1 MITIRRAG
9 ERGRTRF
16 DWLDSRHT
24 FSFGEYRDPR
34 YMGFRTLRVINDDR
48 VEPGEGFATHSHRDM
63 EIVTYVFDG
72 AIAHKDSTGTST
84 VIRPGEAQRMSAGTG
99 ISHSEYNPSKSDP
112 VRFLQIWIL
121 PETQGLK
128 PEYEQRSFDLE
139 KNRGRWLTIAAK
151 EPRDGAVKVNQDVEV
166 AAARLSPGQQAT
178 YRLKPGRHAWVQV
191 AVGAATLNGS
201 ALAEGDGAAV
211 SDEEIV
217 EVKANEEAELL
228 LFDLA

>member
-1 MITIRRAG
+1 MISIRRAA

-24 FSFGEYRDPR
+24 FSFGEYRDAR
-34 YMGFRTLRVINDDR
+34 YMGFRALRVINDDR

-63 EIVTYVFDG
+63 EILTYVLDG
-72 AIAHKDSTGTST
+72 AIAHKDSTGTAT

-99 ISHSEYNPSKSDP
+99 ISHSEYNPSKADP
-112 VRFLQIWIL
+112 VRFLQIWII

-128 PEYEQRSFDLE
+128 PEYEQHAFDLD
-139 KNRGRWLTIAAK
+139 KYAGRWVVIAAK
-151 EPRDGAVKVNQDVEV
+151 EPHDGAVKVHQDVEV
-166 AAARLSPGQQAT
+166 AAARLLPGQQAT

-191 AVGAATLNGS
+191 ATGKALLNGA

-211 SDEEIV
+211 SGEEIV
-217 EVKANEEAELL
+217 EVTAPEEAELL